1 MERCRVKICGLKT
14 VEDVLA
20 VNEVQPDYA
29 GFVFAPGRR
38 QISEELAAE
47 LRKVLAREIVPVGV
61 FVNEIPE
68 KVLRLCDRGIIDL
81 IQLHGEESEEYI
93 ATLRSRVG
101 TPIVKA
107 VRVRS
112 TEDIR
117 RMDAMDSDF
126 LLLDAYHEKEYGG
139 SGISFDWSLI
149 PAVSKPFFLAGGIN
163 AGNVREAILTFRPYG
178 IDVSSGVETEG
189 RKDSAKLKQLL
200 QLIREINEA
209 GNRR

>member
-61 FVNEIPE
+61 FVNENPE

-112 TEDIR
+112 TEDIL
-117 RMDAMDSDF
+117 RMDAVDSDF

-209 GNRR
+209 GNKR